1 MYVMKTFHSRYNLKK
16 YSFTECTRPNH
27 PDNERHGVKRSLSES
42 HRSNIKRP
50 KSTLQAAPRP
60 SSPVPARS
68 KALE

>member
-1 MYVMKTFHSRYNLKK
+1 MYF
-16 YSFTECTRPNH
+16 FTEYMRPNV
-27 PDNERHGVKRSLSES
+27 PDSERHGVKRTLSES
-42 HRSNIKRP
+42 HRSNTKRP